1 MGFEK
6 VENSEYCFKEISSV
20 NIELIEDFSCCSIEL
35 DKKLLQMKKHNEGI
49 TIVLIDNIN
58 NCIIGYCTY
67 TTSGLKIGDQNYN
80 ITYPAS
86 EIKFFAID
94 EKYQHKEYDE
104 YFKIS
109 DLMLCEI
116 IKRLFEI
123 SEDII
128 YFEYVLLYSVPNAV
142 SFYERNGFRKFSEY
156 MVSDSYMYID
166 GCIPMFL
173 TL

>member
-1 MGFEK
+1 
-6 VENSEYCFKEISSV
+6 
-20 NIELIEDFSCCSIEL
+20 
-35 DKKLLQMKKHNEGI
+35 
-49 TIVLIDNIN
+49 
-58 NCIIGYCTY
+58 
-67 TTSGLKIGDQNYN
+67 
-80 ITYPAS
+80 
-86 EIKFFAID
+86 
-94 EKYQHKEYDE
+94 
-104 YFKIS
+104 
-109 DLMLCEI
+109 MLCEI